1 MARTYIYGVIPVS
14 QSLTFGLSGFPPRPE
29 EVRTVA
35 HRGLACVVSNYSGE
49 DFASLPKE
57 TLLRCLMAHQEVVE
71 RVMQAFPVLP
81 VKFGTLVESEAE
93 AERFIEQSHG
103 RLGQALER
111 LTGKME
117 MEVAAT
123 WDLKRVLEEIGQE
136 DEILRL
142 RESIAGRPATEV
154 LEVQIE
160 AGRLV
165 KGSLDRR
172 REEHEQRLLGS
183 LRGAALDV
191 QPNALVADEMVLNV
205 AFLMEKKREEEFDE
219 QVRKLDEALNG
230 EVSFRIVGPLPPYS
244 FATVEVARPSVE
256 KLNEARRLL
265 GLGASV
271 SQAEAKQTFRR
282 LAAQKHPDARGKN
295 GQGDREFVVLRQ
307 AYDLLTA
314 YCRGQE
320 DGDGGATP
328 ERRFSLVPEDV
339 SQAFLVSI
347 WRASGEAVQP
357 E

>member
-1 MARTYIYGVIPVS
+1 MARTYIYGVIPLS

-35 HRGLACVVSNYSGE
+35 FGGLACVVSNYSGE

-57 TLLRCLMAHQEVVE
+57 TLLRCLMAHQEVIE
-71 RVMQAFPVLP
+71 RVMQDHPVLP
-81 VKFGTLVESEAE
+81 VKFGTVVEGEVE
-93 AERFIEQSHG
+93 VRRLIQQSHS
-103 RLGQALER
+103 RLSHALER

-123 WDLKRVLEEIGQE
+123 WDLKQVLEAVGQE

-142 RESIAGRPATEV
+142 KESIARRPATEV
-154 LEVQIE
+154 LEVQIQ
-160 AGRLV
+160 AGRVV
-165 KGSLDRR
+165 KESLDRR
-172 REEHEQRLLGS
+172 REVHQQRLLRS
-183 LRGAALDV
+183 LGGAALDV

-205 AFLMEKKREEEFDE
+205 AFLIEKKREEEFDE

-271 SQAEAKQTFRR
+271 SQAEVKQAFRR
-282 LAAQKHPDARGKN
+282 LAAQKHPDARGTN

-320 DGDGGATP
+320 DSDGAKTG
-328 ERRFSLVPEDV
+328 ERHFSLAPEDV

-347 WRASGEAVQP
+347 RRASGEAVQP

>member
-1 MARTYIYGVIPVS
+1 MARTYIYGVIPAG
-14 QSLTFGLSGFPPRPE
+14 QSLAFGLSGFPPRPE

-35 HRGLACVVSNYSGE
+35 YRGLACVVSNYSGE

-93 AERFIEQSHG
+93 AQRLIEQSHG

-123 WDLKRVLEEIGQE
+123 WDLKRVLEEVGQA

-142 RESIAGRPATEV
+142 KESIAGRSAAET
-154 LEVQIE
+154 LELQIQ
-160 AGRLV
+160 AGKIV
-165 KGSLDRR
+165 KESLDRR
-172 REEHEQRLLGS
+172 REEHQQRLLES

-205 AFLMEKKREEEFDE
+205 AFLIEKKREEEFDE

-271 SQAEAKQTFRR
+271 SREEVKQAFRR
-282 LAAQKHPDARGKN
+282 LAAQKHPDARGEN
-295 GQGDREFVVLRQ
+295 GQGDEGFVRVRE

-320 DGDGGATP
+320 DGDGGATQ
-328 ERRFSLVPEDV
+328 ERHFSLAPEDV
-339 SQAFLVSI
+339 CQAFLVNLR
-347 WRASGEAVQP
+347 RATGEAV
-357 E
+357 

>member
-1 MARTYIYGVIPVS
+1 MARTYIYGVIPAS
-14 QSLTFGLSGFPPRPE
+14 QSLAFGLSGFPPRPE

-93 AERFIEQSHG
+93 AERLIEQSHG

-142 RESIAGRPATEV
+142 KESIAGRPATEV
-154 LEVQIE
+154 LEVQIQ
-160 AGRLV
+160 AGRIV
-165 KGSLDRR
+165 KESLDRR
-172 REEHEQRLLGS
+172 REEHEQRMLESLG
-183 LRGAALDV
+183 GAALDA

-205 AFLMEKKREEEFDE
+205 AFLIEREREKE
-219 QVRKLDEALNG
+219 LDERVG
-230 EVSFRIVGPLPPYS
+230 ELDRQFQGQLSFRIIGPLPPYS
-244 FATVEVARPSVE
+244 FATVEVARPSAE

-271 SQAEAKQTFRR
+271 SQAEAKQAFRR
-282 LAAQKHPDARGKN
+282 LAARTHPDARGEN
-295 GQGDREFVVLRQ
+295 GQGDEEFVRVRE

-320 DGDGGATP
+320 DDDGEKTG
-328 ERRFSLVPEDV
+328 ERHFSLAPEDV
-339 SQAFLVSI
+339 CQAFLVSI
-347 WRASGEAVQP
+347 RRATGEAV
-357 E
+357 

>member
-1 MARTYIYGVIPVS
+1 MARSYIYGVIPAS
-14 QSLTFGLSGFPPRPE
+14 QSLAFGLSGFPPRPE

-35 HRGLACVVSNYSGE
+35 HRGLACVASNYSGE

-57 TLLRCLMAHQEVVE
+57 MLLRCLMAHQEVVE

-93 AERFIEQSHG
+93 AERLIEQSHG

-123 WDLKRVLEEIGQE
+123 WDLKRVLEEVGQA

-154 LEVQIE
+154 LEVQIQ
-160 AGRLV
+160 AGKIV
-165 KGSLDRR
+165 KESLDRR
-172 REEHEQRLLGS
+172 REEFQQRLLGS
-183 LRGAALDV
+183 LRGAALDA

-205 AFLMEKKREEEFDE
+205 AFLIEKNREEEFDE
-219 QVRKLDEALNG
+219 QVRELDEALNG

-256 KLNEARRLL
+256 KLEEARRLL

-271 SQAEAKQTFRR
+271 SQAEVKQAFRR
-282 LAAQKHPDARGKN
+282 LAAQTHPDARGEN
-295 GQGDREFVVLRQ
+295 GQGDEGFVRVRE

-320 DGDGGATP
+320 DGDGEKSG
-328 ERRFSLVPEDV
+328 ERRVSLATEDV

-347 WRASGEAVQP
+347 RRAAASA
-357 E
+357 

>member
-1 MARTYIYGVIPVS
+1 MMARTYIYGIIPTS
-14 QSLTFGLSGFPPRPE
+14 QSSAFGPSGFPPRPE

-35 HRGLACVVSNYSGE
+35 CRGLGCVVSNYSGE

-81 VKFGTLVESEAE
+81 VKFGTLVEDESAVHRLMQHGQRTFAE
-93 AERFIEQSHG
+93 TLAQMD
-103 RLGQALER
+103 
-111 LTGKME
+111 GKAE

-123 WDLKRVLEEIGQE
+123 WDLKRVLQEVGQA

-142 RESIAGRPATEV
+142 KASLPSKAPAEALELQMQAGK
-154 LEVQIE
+154 I
-160 AGRLV
+160 V
-165 KGSLDRR
+165 KESLDRR
-172 REEHEQRLLGS
+172 REECQQRLLGS

-191 QPNALVADEMVLNV
+191 QPNALVADEMVLNM
-205 AFLMEKKREEEFDE
+205 AFLIEKEFEGEFDE

-244 FATVEVARPSVE
+244 FATVEVVRPSAE
-256 KLNEARRLL
+256 KLEKARRLL
-265 GLGASV
+265 GLDASV
-271 SQAEAKQTFRR
+271 SRAEVKAAFRR
-282 LAAQKHPDARGKN
+282 LAAQTHPDARGEN
-295 GQGDREFVVLRQ
+295 GQGDEGFVRVRE

-320 DGDGGATP
+320 DGDSERTG
-328 ERRFSLVPEDV
+328 ERRVSLAPEDV

-347 WRASGEAVQP
+347 RRADTSA
-357 E
+357 

>member
-1 MARTYIYGVIPVS
+1 MARTYIYGVIPS
-14 QSLTFGLSGFPPRPE
+14 GQSLTFGLSGFPPRPE

-35 HRGLACVVSNYSGE
+35 FGGLTCVVSNYSGE

-93 AERFIEQSHG
+93 AERFIEQSQG

-123 WDLKRVLEEIGQE
+123 WDLKRVLEEVGQA

-154 LEVQIE
+154 LEVQIQ
-160 AGRLV
+160 AGKIV
-165 KGSLDRR
+165 KESLDRR
-172 REEHEQRLLGS
+172 REEFQQRLLES
-183 LRGAALDV
+183 LGGAALDA

-205 AFLMEKKREEEFDE
+205 AFLIEKKREEEFDE

-256 KLNEARRLL
+256 KLEEARRLL

-271 SQAEAKQTFRR
+271 SQAEVKQAFRR
-282 LAAQKHPDARGKN
+282 LAA
-295 GQGDREFVVLRQ
+295 
-307 AYDLLTA
+307 
-314 YCRGQE
+314 
-320 DGDGGATP
+320 
-328 ERRFSLVPEDV
+328 
-339 SQAFLVSI
+339 
-347 WRASGEAVQP
+347 
-357 E
+357 